1 MTVYL
6 IFLCLNAE
14 YVCCTNKEIYRER
27 LVNVC
32 LLKNSLVNV
41 CLLKKFFGFVWNNKP
56 IAITDSTLKIVFFFV
71 PAMEFCFLN
80 KVQVCS
86 EAQYVFFFLS

>member
-27 LVNVC
+27 
-32 LLKNSLVNV
+32 LVNV